1 MRTAPSGGLGWVE
14 VPGSAAEAVAVQVGL
29 RERVVTDVPLGR
41 EPRLV
46 AGVDVA
52 YAEDSD
58 LVAGAVVVL
67 EFDTL
72 AVVETVTAVGT
83 AGFPYVP
90 GLLAF
95 REIPVLEDALAKLSV
110 TPDLLVCDGYGIA
123 HPRRVGLAS
132 HLGVV
137 TGIAAFG
144 VGKTAFIG
152 TYGEV
157 GVGTWVLGPACR
169 WFMRLWGVCFVP
181 RIM

>member
-1 MRTAPSGGLGWVE
+1 M
-14 VPGSAAEAVAVQVGL
+14 
-29 RERVVTDVPLGR
+29 
-41 EPRLV
+41 
-46 AGVDVA
+46 
-52 YAEDSD
+52 
-58 LVAGAVVVL
+58 
-67 EFDTL
+67 

-157 GVGTWVLGPACR
+157 GADRGSWAPLVDG
-169 WFMRLWGVCFVP
+169 MRLWGVCFVP
-181 RIM
+181 RKM